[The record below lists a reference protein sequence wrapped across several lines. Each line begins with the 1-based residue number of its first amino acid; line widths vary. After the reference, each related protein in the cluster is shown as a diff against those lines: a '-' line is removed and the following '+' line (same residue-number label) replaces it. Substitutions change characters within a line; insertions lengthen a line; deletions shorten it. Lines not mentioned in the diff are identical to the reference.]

1 MPMSS
6 PTRRWFMNKH
16 NRKDWAVDKIKK
28 CLALYA
34 KSTGNEAETALRQA
48 KSLMEKYGLNETDI
62 KLDDINECDET
73 IGTGYG
79 NIPQWITSLAVVVA
93 YCFNCQVIFS
103 HKLVRKDYR
112 FGIQKIV
119 SFIGLDSSPE
129 LAQYL
134 FVVLKRQL
142 NKDRKNYLKT
152 VSPLCHLAT
161 KRKKADLFAD
171 HWIDAVTEI
180 IDKFTEFN
188 KEINQLITQYKDI
201 KYSDRKRI
209 EEKSKTQDKRF
220 DSARL
225 AGHQSGKQ
233 VKIHHGI
240 KSDRPTQQTLAWEER
255 HVG

>member
-1 MPMSS
+1 
-6 PTRRWFMNKH
+6 MNEH
-16 NRKDWAVDKIKK
+16 NRKDWAIDKIKK

-62 KLDDINECDET
+62 KLDDIKECDEA
-73 IGTGYG
+73 IGTGSG
-79 NIPQWITSLAVVVA
+79 NIPQWITSLATVVA

-103 HKLVRKDYR
+103 YKTVIKNYR
-112 FGIQKIV
+112 FSTVKLV
-119 SFIGLDSSPE
+119 SFIGIDSSPE

-142 NKDRKNYLKT
+142 NKDRKKYLNT

-171 HWIDAVTEI
+171 HWIEAVTEI
-180 IDKFTEFN
+180 IDRFTEFN
-188 KEINQLITQYKDI
+188 KEFYQLITQYKDI
-201 KYSDRKRI
+201 KYSDRTKI
-209 EEKSKTQDKRF
+209 EEKPKTQDKRF

-225 AGHQSGKQ
+225 AGHLSGKQ

-240 KSDRPTQQTLAWEER
+240 KSDKPTQQTLSWEER